1 MIDVYGYL
9 QKMRKARQHL
19 METLDQYKFVYDTL
33 EEYAVCGS
41 TYFPVTEISARIKQK
56 SVKNPF
62 TKLNDY
68 QHEYEIICKQAPKFS
83 IGDCAGGE
91 QSKFFCRGI
100 SRANNIVYHLHQATG
115 STTERRIAMCSAS
128 HLTTSVPI

>member
-9 QKMRKARQHL
+9 LKMRRARQEL

-33 EEYAVCGS
+33 EEYAVCGF
-41 TYFPVTEISARIKQK
+41 TYFPVSEISTRIKQK

-68 QHEYEIICKQAPKFS
+68 QHEYSIICKQAPKFS

-91 QSKFFCRGI
+91 LI
-100 SRANNIVYHLHQATG
+100 LHAFIIIQIYDFEIIPKG
-115 STTERRIAMCSAS
+115 HRIDNREKNR
-128 HLTTSVPI
+128 